1 LITQEA
7 GRGNATMAPAAGDL
21 ARMADELLHEV
32 QELRRRYEEL
42 SAELARAQED
52 APQRRGATRSGPD
65 SQESLH
71 SLALQM
77 AFAGRTREQAK
88 AELRE
93 LGAPDG
99 DRIVDEVYGRSD
111 AGWPESRRRRFFRR
125 R

>member
-7 GRGNATMAPAAGDL
+7 QRSGATTAPAAGDL

-32 QELRRRYEEL
+32 QELRQRYEEL
-42 SAELARAQED
+42 SAELARAQSD
-52 APQRRGATRSGPD
+52 APAPRDGSGPD
-65 SQESLH
+65 SAESLH
-71 SLALQM
+71 VVALQM
-77 AFAGRTREQAK
+77 AFAGRTREQAR

-99 DRIVDEVYGRSD
+99 DAIVDEVYGRTE
-111 AGWPESRRRRFFRR
+111 AGRPEARRRGLFRR